1 MSVTAIAANLPRA
14 AIPEPRDHCGFV
26 DPRLINDFE
35 AVATAAAL
43 PLDKA
48 RSNRRDERGSA
59 TTRLNAQPPGMSRG
73 LLNNVAGDMT
83 PAHGPRSDIQPQNRD
98 LVQNRDFVALHLD
111 TQPVRAPL
119 ERIPV
124 PLLEHGLPGASAA
137 HGYPD

>member
-1 MSVTAIAANLPRA
+1 MAVTAIAANLPRA

-59 TTRLNAQPPGMSRG
+59 ATRLNAQPPGMSRG
-73 LLNNVAGDMT
+73 LLNSVAGDMT
-83 PAHGPRSDIQPQNRD
+83 PPHIPRSDIQP
-98 LVQNRDFVALHLD
+98 QNRDFVALHLD

-119 ERIPV
+119 ERIPA
-124 PLLEHGLPGASAA
+124 PLLEHGLPRAGAA